1 MGLIVVDTSVLID
14 NLRDDPGAVV
24 ALDRAQERGDQLYAS
39 VISRAELLAGT
50 GTRERG
56 VIRALIDS
64 LDWVPVSEDIADLA
78 GDLAR
83 RFRTSFP
90 GLGLPEILIGAT
102 AQHVGG
108 DLWTRN
114 PRHFP
119 MFPGL
124 RAPY

>member
-1 MGLIVVDTSVLID
+1 VL
-14 NLRDDPGAVV
+14 
-24 ALDRAQERGDQLYAS
+24 
-39 VISRAELLAGT
+39 
-50 GTRERG
+50 
-56 VIRALIDS
+56 
-64 LDWVPVSEDIADLA
+64 VSEDIADIA

-83 RFRTSFP
+83 RFRTSFL

>member
-1 MGLIVVDTSVLID
+1 MGLIVVDTSILID

-24 ALDRAQERGDQLYAS
+24 ALDRAQDRGDHLYAS
-39 VISRAELLAGT
+39 VISRAELLAGMAA
-50 GTRERG
+50 RERR
-56 VIRALIDS
+56 VTRALIDS
-64 LDWVPVSEDIADLA
+64 LDWIAVSEDIAELA
-78 GDLAR
+78 GNLAR
-83 RFRTSFP
+83 GLRAAFP
-90 GLGLPEILIGAT
+90 GIGLPEILIGAT

-114 PRHFP
+114 PHHFP